1 MRSAL
6 ILLAP
11 GCAWIAPAD
20 HGRAMRALP
29 TIEVSEPT
37 LEGVYY
43 ADVPVALQAV
53 VDDAEDPDSLVVQWA
68 ANGEVLDADA
78 PGRDGEADLV
88 LLAAGEQR
96 IEATVTDPD
105 GKSSTATLTIAVL
118 GSNTAP
124 TCRIDSPASGETVAE
139 GSPLQVRATLG
150 DAEAPLEWLTATWSS
165 DVDGPLLTAAADET
179 GTSTGTVELTPG
191 VHLLTLL
198 GADELGLTCTDTV
211 TVTVGDPPTV
221 AITAPADGTVVAEG
235 ALVQFAALVDDPSGD
250 ASSGQAEWSSDRDGT
265 FGFSSP
271 DADGAVTFESSA
283 LSVGTH
289 EVTLEFVSAAG
300 LVGTDAFDLVVNGA
314 PTLSRVDI
322 SPLVPV
328 TGDELVAT
336 ATGSDPEDD
345 PLTYEWT
352 WTKDGVVQ
360 ADLVTDR
367 VDAGRVRRGE
377 TWTVSATA
385 SDMLSTTGARDDSV
399 TVGNAAPTATS
410 AQVTPTPLTV
420 LAPALASLAAT
431 DADGD
436 TVSWSI
442 AWTVNG
448 VAAGT
453 GSSLSA
459 AAFARGDT
467 VALDA
472 TPSDGTATGASIA
485 ASAVVANAAP
495 DVSSVAISPVSP
507 EEAED
512 DLLCDVVGSDPDG
525 DTLSWAITWTVDG
538 APYTGSVRTSVVTG
552 DTIAARDTASTLEWT
567 CTATADDG
575 IDSVT
580 VTSDVA
586 EIRAAFDGFGAEFD
600 VGSSSGVGDPWSWV
614 GYGGAAPMDVDG
626 DGVSEIMAGSDRA
639 LVYAFTVATLSL
651 GYPVNTTWAARTIE
665 TLAGDTDLGVGDID
679 GDGDP
684 NDLVIFGSDGNTFVV
699 TQSTLAT
706 DTYVI
711 AAYEADWQVAS
722 SSTTVGADGAV
733 ADVDGDGIDDIIA
746 SSSSDY
752 SVRVVS
758 GADLGP
764 FHADYDSAASW
775 LTLPTGDWWGI
786 SVAATDWDGDGLADI
801 AAGSD
806 ADAVCAWP
814 GDSTW
819 PGVADMCGDGL
830 TLSSTATGELA
841 GERVQAAGDVDGDGT
856 ADLLVPAAGGDG
868 GGVDAGRLYVVR
880 GADMAATGWAG
891 SLDLSSSWLVIDGE
905 RAGDAFGFCV
915 GQDAEPA
922 ATADVDGDGR
932 ADVVVSSYG
941 GDDAMWGYGATY
953 LFLAEDLAGGG
964 GVSASDA
971 ATRRRGSTRPT
982 TSGCRRSD
990 QRATSTRTGSRTS
1003 GSRRRPTPARSRWC
1017 SATDVRGRPGTTP
1030 APGG

>member
-20 HGRAMRALP
+20 HDRAMRAPP
-29 TIEVSEPT
+29 TIAISEPT

-53 VDDAEDPDSLVVQWA
+53 VDDAEDPEGLVVQWT
-68 ANGEVLDADA
+68 ANGEPLDADA
-78 PGRDGEADLV
+78 PGTDGGADLV
-88 LLAAGEQR
+88 LLATGEQR

-118 GSNTAP
+118 AGNTAP
-124 TCRIDSPASGETVAE
+124 TCRIDSPADGETVAV
-139 GSPLQVRATLG
+139 GALLQVRATLG
-150 DAEAPLEWLTATWSS
+150 DAEAPLEWLTADWSS
-165 DVDGPLLTAAADET
+165 DVDGPLLTASADET
-179 GTSTGTVELTPG
+179 GTSTGTLELSPG
-191 VHLLTLL
+191 VHLLTLR
-198 GADELGLTCTDTV
+198 GADELGLTCTDSV

-221 AITAPADGTVVAEG
+221 AITWPANGTVVAEG
-235 ALVQFAALVDDPSGD
+235 ALVQFAALVDDPSADPSTGE
-250 ASSGQAEWSSDRDGT
+250 AEWTSDRDGT

-271 DADGAVTFESSA
+271 AADGTVTFESSA
-283 LSVGTH
+283 LSVGAH
-289 EVTLEFVSAAG
+289 EVTLAFTSAGG
-300 LVGTDAFDLVVNGA
+300 LVGSDTFDLVVNGA

-322 SPLVPV
+322 TPLVPV

-336 ATGSDPEDD
+336 ATASDPEADT
-345 PLTYEWT
+345 LTYDWT
-352 WTKDGVVQ
+352 WSKDGVVQ

-367 VDAGRVRRGE
+367 VGAGRVRRGE
-377 TWTVSATA
+377 TWTASATA
-385 SDMLSTTGARDDSV
+385 SDALSTTSARDDSV
-399 TVGNAAPTATS
+399 EVGNAVPIATS
-410 AQVTPTPLTV
+410 AQVTPSPLTV
-420 LAPALASLAAT
+420 LAPATASLAAT

-459 AAFARGDT
+459 SAFARGDT
-467 VALDA
+467 VALQA
-472 TPSDGTATGASIA
+472 TPSDGTASGASVS

-495 DVSSVAISPVSP
+495 ALSSVAISPASP

-525 DTLSWAITWTVDG
+525 DTLSWTISWTVDG
-538 APYTGSVRTSVVTG
+538 APYTGSVRTSEISG
-552 DTIAARDTASTLEWT
+552 DTIAARYTAATLEWT

-575 IDSVT
+575 TDSVT

-586 EIRAAFDGFGAEFD
+586 SIRPAFDGFGAEFD
-600 VGSSSGVGDPWSWV
+600 VGASGGAQDPWTWV
-614 GYGGAAPMDVDG
+614 GYGGAAPADVDG
-626 DGVSEIMAGSDRA
+626 DGVPELLVGSDRA

-651 GYPVNTTWAARTIE
+651 GYSVNLSYAARTIE
-665 TLAGDTDLGVGDID
+665 TIGGDTDLGVGDID

-706 DTYVI
+706 DTYVL
-711 AAYEADWQVAS
+711 ATSEADWRVTSAS
-722 SSTTVGADGAV
+722 ATVGADGSV

-746 SSSSDY
+746 SSTSDH

-758 GADLGP
+758 GGDLGGYYE
-764 FHADYDSAASW
+764 DYDSAAAW
-775 LTLPTGDWWGI
+775 LTLPTGDWWGL
-786 SVAATDWDGDGLADI
+786 SVAATDWDGDGLADL

-819 PGVADMCGDGL
+819 PGVVDMCADGL
-830 TLSSTATGELA
+830 TLSSSASGELA
-841 GERVQAAGDVDGDGT
+841 GERIQAGGDVDGDGT
-856 ADLLVPAAGGDG
+856 DDLLVPAYAANAG
-868 GGVDAGRLYVVR
+868 AGRLYVVR

-891 SLDLSSSWLVIDGE
+891 TLDLSSSWLVIDGE
-905 RAGDAFGFCV
+905 RAGDAFGFAS
-915 GQDAEPA
+915 GQGAEPA
-922 ATADVDGDGR
+922 ATADVDGDSR
-932 ADVVVSSYG
+932 ADLVVSSSS
-941 GDDAMWGYGATY
+941 GYDSYHGFGASY

-964 GVSASDA
+964 GVSAADA
-971 ATRRRGSTRPT
+971 ATRFYSSDYFFMCGVGSA
-982 TSGCRRSD
+982 G
-990 QRATSTRTGSRTS
+990 
-1003 GSRRRPTPARSRWC
+1003 
-1017 SATDVRGRPGTTP
+1017 DVNADGFDDLWFAMPSYYDAFTLVLSH
-1030 APGG
+1030 